1 MQKIKFTVSIIGTL
15 VMFYVMSTTGKP
27 LITNATPLG
36 ILNLE
41 FAYHPQ
47 KIEQIMSAW
56 KNLIDTALINTYWD
70 FLYLFFYAFLLVNIC
85 TFIHHRLTITYGK
98 VGLLFGRLAI
108 LAAFLD
114 GIENG
119 FMLNV
124 LNNNYNVT
132 SLQLMVGASVLKW
145 IIVLAVIL
153 YSLVGLMLVI
163 LKSKKFNTSP
173 SS

>member
-1 MQKIKFTVSIIGTL
+1 MQKIKFTVSIVGTL
-15 VMFYVMSTTGKP
+15 IMFYVMATTGKP
-27 LITNATPLG
+27 LITSTTPLG

-41 FAYHPQ
+41 FAYNQ
-47 KIEQIMSAW
+47 QMVEQILNAW

-85 TFIHHRLTITYGK
+85 TLIHHRLRATYGK
-98 VGLLFGRLAI
+98 IGLLFGRLAI

-114 GIENG
+114 VIENG

-124 LNNNYNVT
+124 LNNSYNAM

-145 IIVLAVIL
+145 IIVLIVVL
-153 YSLVGLMLVI
+153 YSLVGLI
-163 LKSKKFNTSP
+163 LLTIRSLFP
-173 SS
+173 S